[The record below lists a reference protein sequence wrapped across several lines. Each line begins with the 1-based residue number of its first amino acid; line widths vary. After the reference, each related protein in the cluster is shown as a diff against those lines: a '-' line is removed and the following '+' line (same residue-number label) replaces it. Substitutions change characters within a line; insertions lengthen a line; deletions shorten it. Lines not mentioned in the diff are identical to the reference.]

1 MGAKDPPKGKENE
14 AIWIK
19 KEIEEPGNSFQEVCR
34 LSSVC
39 VCVFIHFSL
48 IRFLRNKKKIKIF

>member
-39 VCVFIHFSL
+39 VCVCVCVYPLFFD
-48 IRFLRNKKKIKIF
+48 KIFEK

>member
-1 MGAKDPPKGKENE
+1 MVGAKDPPKGKENE

-39 VCVFIHFSL
+39 VCVYPLFFD
-48 IRFLRNKKKIKIF
+48 KIFEK